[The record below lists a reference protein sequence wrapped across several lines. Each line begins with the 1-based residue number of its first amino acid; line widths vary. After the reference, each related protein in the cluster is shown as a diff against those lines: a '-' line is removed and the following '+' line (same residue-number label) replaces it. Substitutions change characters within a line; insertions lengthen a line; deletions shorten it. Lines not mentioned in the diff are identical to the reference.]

1 MRRVQPLLAV
11 SIALAGPLAALA
23 DEPAAKPESTTA
35 APAKPDLRASLP
47 ADPEASP
54 APPTNRTLGWLEVVG
69 VNLTLNI
76 SGRVL
81 KPQED
86 SYDFTLETWKTN
98 LKGGWEYDPNS
109 YRTNQY
115 AHPYEGS
122 LFMTSCRSLGLQFWE
137 GFGCTFVGSF
147 IWETLMEIHPPSIN
161 DQITTTVAGSYLGE
175 VLYRVATDILDSGP
189 QGSAWHELAAAAVA
203 PMNGFNRLFYSD
215 KFHDYRMRGFLGST
229 DLGVSVGVAGQATN
243 AGDTR
248 QFDAGSVSLFVRTTH
263 GLPTDDGWR
272 FRRPF
277 DHYYLSTSL
286 VIDRN
291 SFTNASGVSLLIYGL
306 LLGGSYGEGVTS
318 GLWGLFGAYDVITA
332 AQMRASTSAFAFGTV
347 KQWSLSPGTRLIGT
361 GYIGAGFGAAG
372 TSAIVEDKRD
382 YHFGAQAIAYLDL
395 KLLWSNR
402 LRVRASAR
410 EYVTGDQLSPDQGG
424 YEDLTYAL
432 GEVSFR
438 ILGGHSLGVNA
449 LGGRRKA
456 HYPDVPDVDE
466 RFRQLS
472 IVYQYVTEPSMGS
485 GRLIEF

>member
-1 MRRVQPLLAV
+1 MRPVHLAV
-11 SIALAGPLAALA
+11 FLAIGAPLAARA
-23 DEPAAKPESTTA
+23 EEPAAKP
-35 APAKPDLRASLP
+35 DLRVAPP
-47 ADPEASP
+47 ADPESNP
-54 APPTNRTLGWLEVVG
+54 APPTNRTLAWLEVPG

-76 SGRVL
+76 LGRVT

-86 SYDFTLETWKTN
+86 SYDFTWETWKTN

-137 GFGCTFVGSF
+137 SFGCTAVGSF

-215 KFHDYRMRGFLGST
+215 RYHDLRLRGYTSST
-229 DLGVSVGVAGQATN
+229 DLGVAVGVAGQATN
-243 AGDTR
+243 AGNTQ
-248 QFDAGSVSLFVRTTH
+248 QFDAGNVRLILRTTH
-263 GLPTDDGWR
+263 GLPTEDGWR

-277 DHYYLSTSL
+277 DHYFLSTSL
-286 VIDRN
+286 NIDRN
-291 SFTNASGVSLLIYGL
+291 SFTNASGINLLIYGL
-306 LLGGSYGEGVTS
+306 LLGGSYGEGVSS
-318 GLWGLFGAYDVITA
+318 GLWGVFGAYDVITA

-347 KQWSLSPGTRLIGT
+347 KQWSLSPSTRLLGT
-361 GYIGAGFGAAG
+361 GYLGAGFGAAG
-372 TSAIVEDKRD
+372 TSAVVEDKRD

-438 ILGGHSLGVNA
+438 ILGGHALGVEA

-456 HYPDVPDVDE
+456 HYPDVPSVDE

-472 IVYQYVTEPSMGS
+472 LVYQYVTEPSMGS